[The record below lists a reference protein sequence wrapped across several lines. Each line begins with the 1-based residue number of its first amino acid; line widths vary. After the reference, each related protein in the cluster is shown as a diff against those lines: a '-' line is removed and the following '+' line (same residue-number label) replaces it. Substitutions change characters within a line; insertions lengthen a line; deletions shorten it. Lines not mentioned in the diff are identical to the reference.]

1 MVHSDI
7 VKKIKYESHHVKIM
21 GASNDFSR
29 FDLKIPNPKN
39 QDSVK
44 SATTQIWKNL
54 VKDREYQHGHG
65 GYTGT
70 FAEKDDVVIA
80 YFPTLSNDEIVVF
93 SENVM
98 FEEGE
103 PPKALMNKARLDS
116 ESLLKMKEV
125 FSSKY
130 GPALGITNGS
140 YVEFMGMCSS

>member
-1 MVHSDI
+1 
-7 VKKIKYESHHVKIM
+7 M

-29 FDLKIPNPKN
+29 FDLKPLVLNPKN

-44 SATTQIWKNL
+44 AITTQLWNTL
-54 VKDREYQHGHG
+54 VEDRAYAHGHG

-80 YFPTLSNDEIVVF
+80 YFPKLTDDEIVIL
-93 SENVM
+93 SETVM
-98 FEEGE
+98 FEDE
-103 PPKALMNKARLDS
+103 PPQALMNKARLDS
-116 ESLLKMKEV
+116 DNLSKMKSI
-125 FSSKY
+125 FYSKY

>member
-1 MVHSDI
+1 MVHSALI
-7 VKKIKYESHHVKIM
+7 KKIKYESHPVKIM

-29 FDLKIPNPKN
+29 FHLKIPNPKN

-44 SATTQIWKNL
+44 TATTQIWKNL

-80 YFPTLSNDEIVVF
+80 YFPKLKDDEIVIL
-93 SENVM
+93 SENIM
-98 FEEGE
+98 FEESE
-103 PPKALMNKARLDS
+103 PPKSLMNKARLDS
-116 ESLLKMKEV
+116 KNLLKMKEV
-125 FSSKY
+125 FYSKY